1 MIKHHCRAKMA
12 VELQTECKIT
22 RVQSVQLYA
31 TSQYHYQLVVSFQ
44 PQGKI
49 LRVCRNFGE
58 LNA

>member
-31 TSQYHYQLVVSFQ
+31 TSQYQLAVSFQ

-49 LRVCRNFGE
+49 LRVCSNFGE